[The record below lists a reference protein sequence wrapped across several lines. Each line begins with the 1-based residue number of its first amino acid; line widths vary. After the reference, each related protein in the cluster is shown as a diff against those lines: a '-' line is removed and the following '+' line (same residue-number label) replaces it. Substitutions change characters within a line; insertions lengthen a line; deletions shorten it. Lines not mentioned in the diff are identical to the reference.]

1 MVYSETNEFIYKK
14 VFAVKEGNKMINNI
28 NNIPMLDR
36 MTSDKD
42 SYKKEEYYKGY
53 KIPIISDTMFKT
65 MINNTDRK
73 QYASLLISI
82 VLNKDYKEIYDNIEF
97 IKGTLDKER
106 EIEKGREVDFIC
118 KVDNEYVG
126 IEMNNNF
133 SKSALER
140 NISYCMDIYK
150 SNLRRGESYS
160 FNHVLQININ
170 NFFFKGNDQGEEEY
184 SLKNNKGELL
194 TDKIKIFNIYLPL
207 IRKKYYNGEELSYLE
222 KLMLVFNEEDNEKLS
237 KVYEGESIMEEYVK
251 DAKRASMEDDIVGL
265 YDKELHEEK
274 LRITELEEAREK
286 GIEIGTKR
294 GMDSGIKQG
303 MAAGIAQGKKE
314 SILETAKNMLK
325 KKLDINLIAECTGLS
340 EEEINNLD

>member
-14 VFAVKEGNKMINNI
+14 IFAVKEGNKMINNI

-36 MTSDKD
+36 KTSDKD

-160 FNHVLQININ
+160 FNHVVQININ

-184 SLKNNKGELL
+184 
-194 TDKIKIFNIYLPL
+194 
-207 IRKKYYNGEELSYLE
+207 
-222 KLMLVFNEEDNEKLS
+222 
-237 KVYEGESIMEEYVK
+237 
-251 DAKRASMEDDIVGL
+251 
-265 YDKELHEEK
+265 
-274 LRITELEEAREK
+274 
-286 GIEIGTKR
+286 
-294 GMDSGIKQG
+294 
-303 MAAGIAQGKKE
+303 
-314 SILETAKNMLK
+314 
-325 KKLDINLIAECTGLS
+325 
-340 EEEINNLD
+340 

>member
-133 SKSALER
+133 SKSSLER

-207 IRKKYYNGEELSYLE
+207 IRKKYYNGEELSDLE

>member
-14 VFAVKEGNKMINNI
+14 IFAVKEGNKMINNI

-133 SKSALER
+133 SKSSLER

-207 IRKKYYNGEELSYLE
+207 IRKKYYNGEELSDLE

>member
-14 VFAVKEGNKMINNI
+14 IFAVKEGNKMINNI

-133 SKSALER
+133 SKSSLER

-207 IRKKYYNGEELSYLE
+207 IRKKYYNGEELSDLE

-286 GIEIGTKR
+286 GIEFGPKR

>member
-14 VFAVKEGNKMINNI
+14 IFAVKEGNKMINNI

-133 SKSALER
+133 SKSSLER